1 MAHKGARLQSLA
13 WDFLLHAV
21 KEKKQ
26 GQDQEQEQEQEQ
38 EQDLKLDKEQE
49 REKEQDPAKKL
60 HPVLSVVN
68 RQPEV
73 VTREEPGQVVFIH
86 KISITFVSRAG

>member
-21 KEKKQ
+21 KEQKQ
-26 GQDQEQEQEQEQ
+26 GQVQEQEQ

-73 VTREEPGQVVFIH
+73 VTREEPGQVVVTH
-86 KISITFVSRAG
+86 KISIMFVSRAG

>member
-21 KEKKQ
+21 KEQKQ
-26 GQDQEQEQEQEQ
+26 GQDQEQEQ

-86 KISITFVSRAG
+86 KISIMFVSRAG